1 MDSGT
6 CPEQTGNTLKPKRFS
21 PFDVALEEAGSW
33 TFGEGVGGSTR
44 APMPGSPATASSA
57 SRSIAITACI
67 PNFEAISNHDSGDPG
82 TNSG

>member
-44 APMPGSPATASSA
+44 ASTPATASSVR
-57 SRSIAITACI
+57 RSLAITARI
-67 PNFEAISNHDSGDPG
+67 PNFEAISTHYSGDPG